1 MNRPRPK
8 VSVTDVQS
16 SLPPEEPITAY
27 RSGDYSPGGRK
38 SRPSRR
44 WFYDPPS
51 GSFGSSS
58 LRVGGGGGIIIHAR
72 RLGSHTFHLPMD
84 DSLLLLLVLLCLGD
98 SHKFVPPVHQTPRLP
113 AYLPSDG
120 ERRPS
125 GVLLLPGQ
133 RKGHIKLLPYPIGA
147 VT

>member
-58 LRVGGGGGIIIHAR
+58 LRGGGGGDYHPRKKIG
-72 RLGSHTFHLPMD
+72 LSHVSSTNGRFTAATA
-84 DSLLLLLVLLCLGD
+84 G
-98 SHKFVPPVHQTPRLP
+98 
-113 AYLPSDG
+113 PSVSW
-120 ERRPS
+120 RQP
-125 GVLLLPGQ
+125 
-133 RKGHIKLLPYPIGA
+133 
-147 VT
+147 

>member
-38 SRPSRR
+38 SRPSRDGSTIPLR
-44 WFYDPPS
+44 VRLGLPPS
-51 GSFGSSS
+51 
-58 LRVGGGGGIIIHAR
+58 GGGGIIIHAR
-72 RLGSHTFHLPMD
+72 RLDSRTFHLPMD

-98 SHKFVPPVHQTPRLP
+98 SHKFVAPVHQTPRLP